1 MGDAAERE
9 HGRPRGGRRG
19 RDAAATRAA
28 ILEAARGAF
37 TRESYDQVGVRE
49 IATVAGIDAALVIRY
64 FGSKEGLFAAAIG
77 KKFDLSPL
85 FEGDAR
91 GLGER
96 VARAVLLKPK
106 AAGELD
112 PMLILLRSAA
122 YEEPG
127 RMLRGAVAD
136 GFVAPLAAR
145 LEGPDREL
153 RAGLI
158 AALLLGL
165 LFGRSVVRLGVL
177 ADAEEERLIARV
189 GPMVQRLIDGE

>member
-77 KKFDLSPL
+77 KKFDLSLL

-122 YEEPG
+122 PIGGIWKKWSITQRESSP
-127 RMLRGAVAD
+127 VAS
-136 GFVAPLAAR
+136 AAR
-145 LEGPDREL
+145 
-153 RAGLI
+153 AMS
-158 AALLLGL
+158 AKA
-165 LFGRSVVRLGVL
+165 
-177 ADAEEERLIARV
+177 
-189 GPMVQRLIDGE
+189 GPMAAGPPAWSKIGTWIPMRIVLPRAW